1 MVADADTWLSRRR
14 GIVSLAIGENPVPAT
29 NYFAAMQ
36 QIADWLKK
44 LGMLKYLQRFA
55 ENDVDEAVLRHL
67 SDRT

>member
-1 MVADADTWLSRRR
+1 MAIAETWYSLSCHRRKLGPR
-14 GIVSLAIGENPVPAT
+14 YKLLV
-29 NYFAAMQ
+29 AAMQ

-67 SDRT
+67 TDRT